1 MLDRRSRALQ
11 KQIKAQGDEILRIQ
25 EDIGTLLSAPV
36 EPGDYGVIFRCR
48 LLINR
53 MKALGEKLD
62 ELQQELPLTRETA
75 ISHSL
80 IMHDRQ
86 ILEMQKNTVTSLL
99 ACIKRSNAQVLESN
113 RAALLAEAKLI
124 GERIKKNVK

>member
-1 MLDRRSRALQ
+1 MLDRKTRALQ
-11 KQIKAQGDEILRIQ
+11 KQIKAQGDELLRIQ
-25 EDIGTLLSAPV
+25 EDIGALLAVPV

-53 MKALGEKLD
+53 CKSLDEKLS
-62 ELQQELPLTRETA
+62 ELQKELPLMRETA

-80 IMHDRQ
+80 IQHDKQ

-99 ACIKRSNAQVLESN
+99 NCIKRSNATMLESN
-113 RAALLAEAKLI
+113 RAALLAEAAII
-124 GERIKKNVK
+124 GERIKRNGK

>member
-1 MLDRRSRALQ
+1 MLDRKTRALQ
-11 KQIKAQGDEILRIQ
+11 KQIKAQGDELLCIQ
-25 EDIGTLLSAPV
+25 EDIGALLAVPV

-53 MKALGEKLD
+53 CKSLDEKLGE
-62 ELQQELPLTRETA
+62 LQEELPLTRETA

-80 IMHDRQ
+80 ILHDKQ

-99 ACIKRSNAQVLESN
+99 NCIKRSNATMLEAN
-113 RAALLAEAKLI
+113 RAALLAEAAII
-124 GERIKKNVK
+124 GERIKRNGK